1 MFSYL
6 FFKRLFDFLFSL
18 FLILFLSPLLIFISL
33 LIWNRLGSPILFFQQ
48 RSGYLGRPFRL
59 MKFRSMTNDTDFEGV
74 LLPDSERLTPFGS
87 WLRRTSIDELPQ
99 IFNILVG
106 DMSFIGPRPLLI
118 SYLPLYSDSQ
128 SRRLSVRP
136 GITGLAQINGRN
148 LSTWSERFH
157 FDLQYVDTYCFSL
170 DLMLFCLTRPFL
182 LRRDGI
188 YSNVGDFMPPVKGN

>member
-74 LLPDSERLTPFGS
+74 HYLIPAPFFGS

-106 DMSFIGPRPLLI
+106 DLSFIGPRPLLI

-170 DLMLFCLTRPFL
+170 DLMLFCLTLPFL

-188 YSNVGDFMPPVKGN
+188 YSNDGDFMPPFKGN